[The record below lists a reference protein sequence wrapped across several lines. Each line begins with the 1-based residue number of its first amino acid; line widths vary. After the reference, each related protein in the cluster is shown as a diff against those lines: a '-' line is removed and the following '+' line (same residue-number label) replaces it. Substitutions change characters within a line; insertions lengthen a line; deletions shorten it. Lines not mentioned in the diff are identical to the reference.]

1 MISVA
6 QTFVKKEKKT
16 MSQKENYGGFNLEH
30 FKIGK
35 NETFLAFES
44 KNHEMSCIVME
55 IFTQSMVCLNFL
67 YF

>member
-1 MISVA
+1 
-6 QTFVKKEKKT
+6 

-35 NETFLAFES
+35 NETFLVFER

-55 IFTQSMVCLNFL
+55 IFTQSMICLNFL